1 MAGNMAN
8 IYLIPAKNMGDGI
21 SKYWD
26 LIGRPA
32 VPPRYAF
39 GFLACRWGWKDST
52 TVYNTLKEFRSGNY
66 PIDAWISDFVSRT
79 CCILIFLVVSP
90 DKSNRSFFFSVS
102 MLQEWYT
109 PEPDYNLPDQGSPSF
124 KDFDYNAVIFPQPT
138 DQLKTYHDELNLRF
152 GGIRKPRLE
161 ILVF

>member
-1 MAGNMAN
+1 MVTLLRYLGPIPTRPLVTRSSTCHTTIPRMDTVRLASVSKISTKMTILSTRPAGTITTTTWCNGIWPATWP

-39 GFLACRWGWKDST
+39 GFLACHGVGKIPH
-52 TVYNTLKEFRSGNY
+52 YNTLKEFRSGNY

-79 CCILIFLVVSP
+79 CYILNFLVVS
-90 DKSNRSFFFSVS
+90 
-102 MLQEWYT
+102 L
-109 PEPDYNLPDQGSPSF
+109 
-124 KDFDYNAVIFPQPT
+124 
-138 DQLKTYHDELNLRF
+138 
-152 GGIRKPRLE
+152 
-161 ILVF
+161 